1 MSIRIIVS
9 DIDGCISPEESVAWD
24 LDSFAELARLSRAAS
39 AGTSLL
45 PPMTLCTG
53 RPQPYVEALMKILD
67 IRLPVICENGA
78 VIYDLP
84 ENLAQ
89 YAPNV
94 TPAKIAG
101 LRHLRQFIEE
111 AILPAPEFAGSVLQ
125 FGKEAQMSVFS
136 KDPSMFPAMRKQ
148 LDAFVSAHSDVKV
161 VISASHF
168 YLNISLAGVDKG
180 SAIRKVLSDLKI
192 GHDEA
197 AGIGDTEGDLPLRE
211 AVAFFACPANA
222 TPDVKKVADYVSP
235 YPSLRGILDI
245 LGRPEMRR

>member
-1 MSIRIIVS
+1 MAIRIILS

-24 LDSFAELARLSRAAS
+24 LQGFAEFARLSRDAS
-39 AGTSLL
+39 AGITHL
-45 PPMTLCTG
+45 PPLTLCTG

-84 ENLAQ
+84 ENRAQ

-94 TPAKIAG
+94 TPAKITG

-111 AILPAPEFAGSVLQ
+111 AILPAFPGSVLQ
-125 FGKEAQMSVFS
+125 FGKEAQLSVFS
-136 KDPSMFPAMRKQ
+136 KDPSIFPAMRRPV
-148 LDAFVSAHSDVKV
+148 DDFIFAHSDVQV

-180 SAIRKVLSDLKI
+180 SAIRKVLGDLKI

-197 AGIGDTEGDLPLRE
+197 AGIGDTEGDLPLRDN
-211 AVAFFACPANA
+211 VAFFACPANA
-222 TPDVKKVADYVSP
+222 TADVKKVADYVSP

-245 LGRPEMRR
+245 LARPELRR

>member
-24 LDSFAELARLSRAAS
+24 LDGFAEFAKLSRAAS
-39 AGTSLL
+39 AGTSAL
-45 PPMTLCTG
+45 PPLTLCTG

-84 ENLAQ
+84 ENRAQ

-111 AILPAPEFAGSVLQ
+111 AILPAFPGSVLQ
-125 FGKEAQMSVFS
+125 FGKEAQLSVFS
-136 KDPSMFPAMRKQ
+136 KNPSVFTAMRGQ
-148 LDAFVSAHSDVKV
+148 IDTFIAAHADIQVDTNT
-161 VISASHF
+161 SHY

-180 SAIRKVLSDLKI
+180 SAIRKVLADLKI
-192 GHDEA
+192 GRDEA

-211 AVAFFACPANA
+211 NVAFFACPANA
-222 TPDVKKVADYVSP
+222 TPDVKNVADYVSP
-235 YPSLRGILDI
+235 YPSLRGMLDI
-245 LGRPEMRR
+245 LARPELRR